1 MTPQQRASRIFQ
13 FAIALLFVSAI
24 ASYLSF
30 SYFRVGEQWVSHTQ
44 EVRAAVGDLEYAV
57 NAAARARMAYLIS
70 GADSDL
76 ADFNGAVA
84 RIPAKLLHLRELT
97 SDNPLQINNCTQLE
111 SLLAARQQTWNDDIR
126 QRQSGA
132 TINLSD
138 VLQQNV
144 RLAADFAVG
153 TEAIRTEE
161 HRLLEIRTRTAHLR
175 FLTAIAAVGG
185 SFILALL
192 LLYFHF
198 LMLTRELKGRTEAQ
212 EALRKSN
219 EDLAGE
225 VAERRAAEKKLAVSE
240 ASLRELSVHL
250 LRTQEEE
257 RKRIGRELH
266 DSLGQ
271 YLAMLKMNLDLLEG
285 SPDIAAS
292 RDQIAQCVRLAEE
305 SMREVRT
312 ISYLLYPP
320 MLEEVGLKSAIP
332 WYLEGFSTRSNV
344 QTSFEIDSNFGRLSR
359 DVELALFRVLQ
370 ESLTNVHRH
379 SGSPIANV
387 RLTLTNGN
395 VVLEVKDQ
403 GRGISGKHSDG
414 DWHTSL
420 GVGVRGMNERM
431 RQLGGKLE
439 ISSSSNGTLVT
450 AVVPTK
456 QPPMAAGGVH

>member
-1 MTPQQRASRIFQ
+1 M
-13 FAIALLFVSAI
+13 ALLCVSAI

-30 SYFRVGEQWVSHTQ
+30 SYFRVGEQWVTHTQ

-57 NAAARARMAYLIS
+57 NAAARSRMSYLMS
-70 GADSDL
+70 GAESDL
-76 ADFNGAVA
+76 TEFNAAVD
-84 RIPAKLLHLRELT
+84 RIPAKVLHLRELT
-97 SDNPLQINNCTQLE
+97 NDNPLQVNNCAQLE
-111 SLLAARQQTWNDDIR
+111 SLLATREQAWAEDIQRRQAGT
-126 QRQSGA
+126 

-138 VLQQNV
+138 MLQQNV
-144 RLAADFAVG
+144 RLAADFAVR
-153 TEAIRTEE
+153 TEAIRSEE
-161 HRLLEIRTRTAHLR
+161 HRLLEIRTRTAHRR

-198 LMLTRELKGRTEAQ
+198 LMLTRELKGRTKAQ
-212 EALRKSN
+212 QALRKSN
-219 EDLAGE
+219 EELAGE

-240 ASLRELSVHL
+240 ASLRELSLHL

-271 YLAMLKMNLDLLEG
+271 YLAMLKLNLDLLDG
-285 SPDIAAS
+285 SPDIAAN
-292 RDQIAQCVRLAEE
+292 RDQISQCVRLAEE

-344 QTSFEIDSNFGRLSR
+344 QTSFEIDSQFGRLSR

-379 SGSPIANV
+379 SGSPTANV
-387 RLTLTNGN
+387 RLSLKNGN
-395 VVLEVKDQ
+395 AVLEVADQ
-403 GRGISGKHSDG
+403 GQGIKEKSSTHTE
-414 DWHTSL
+414 WHTSL

-439 ISSSSNGTLVT
+439 IASSPKGTVVT

-456 QPPMAAGGVH
+456 QPAAGASNVH

>member
-1 MTPQQRASRIFQ
+1 M
-13 FAIALLFVSAI
+13 ALLCVSAI

-30 SYFRVGEQWVSHTQ
+30 SYFRVGEQWVTHTQ

-57 NAAARARMAYLIS
+57 NAAARSRMSYLMS
-70 GADSDL
+70 GAESDL
-76 ADFNGAVA
+76 TEFNAAVD
-84 RIPAKLLHLRELT
+84 RIPAKVLHLRELT
-97 SDNPLQINNCTQLE
+97 NDNPLQVNNCAQLE
-111 SLLAARQQTWNDDIR
+111 SLLATREQAWAEDIQRRQAGT
-126 QRQSGA
+126 

-138 VLQQNV
+138 MLQQNV
-144 RLAADFAVG
+144 RLAADFAVR
-153 TEAIRTEE
+153 TEAIRSEE
-161 HRLLEIRTRTAHLR
+161 HRLLEIRTRTAHRR

-212 EALRKSN
+212 QALRKSN
-219 EDLAGE
+219 EELAGE

-240 ASLRELSVHL
+240 ASLRELSLHL

-271 YLAMLKMNLDLLEG
+271 YLAMLKLNLDLLDG
-285 SPDIAAS
+285 SPDIAAN
-292 RDQIAQCVRLAEE
+292 RDQISQCVRLAEE

-344 QTSFEIDSNFGRLSR
+344 QTSFEIDSQFGRLSR

-379 SGSPIANV
+379 SGSPTANV
-387 RLTLTNGN
+387 RLSLKNGN
-395 VVLEVKDQ
+395 AVLEVADQ
-403 GRGISGKHSDG
+403 GQGIKEKSSTHTDG
-414 DWHTSL
+414 EWHTSL

-439 ISSSSNGTLVT
+439 IASSPKGTVVT

-456 QPPMAAGGVH
+456 QPAAGAANVH

>member
-1 MTPQQRASRIFQ
+1 M
-13 FAIALLFVSAI
+13 ALLCVSAI
-24 ASYLSF
+24 ASYVSF

-57 NAAARARMAYLIS
+57 NAAARARVGYLMS
-70 GADSDL
+70 GAESDL
-76 ADFNGAVA
+76 AEFNAAVA

-97 SDNPLQINNCTQLE
+97 NDNPLQINNCAQLE
-111 SLLAARQQTWNDDIR
+111 SLLATREQAWNDDIQRR
-126 QRQSGA
+126 QAGT

-138 VLQQNV
+138 MLQQNV
-144 RLAADFAVG
+144 RLTADFAAG
-153 TEAIRTEE
+153 TEAIRSEE
-161 HRLLEIRTRTAHLR
+161 HRLLEIRTRSAHRR
-175 FLTAIAAVGG
+175 FLTAIAAVGA

-212 EALRKSN
+212 EALRKTN
-219 EDLAGE
+219 EELAGE
-225 VAERRAAEKKLAVSE
+225 VAERRAAEGKLAVSE
-240 ASLRELSVHL
+240 ASLRELSLHL
-250 LRTQEEE
+250 LRSQEEE

-271 YLAMLKMNLDLLEG
+271 YLAMLKLNLDLLDG
-285 SPDIAAS
+285 SPDAATN
-292 RDQIAQCVRLAEE
+292 RDQISQCVHLAEE

-344 QTSFEIDSNFGRLSR
+344 QTSFEIDSQLGRLSR

-379 SGSPIANV
+379 SGSPTASV
-387 RLTLTNGN
+387 RLLLKNGN
-395 VVLEVKDQ
+395 AVLEVADQ
-403 GRGISGKHSDG
+403 GRGIAEKSRTHTDG
-414 DWHTSL
+414 EWHTSL

-431 RQLGGKLE
+431 RQLGGRLE
-439 ISSSSNGTLVT
+439 ITSSPKGTVVT

-456 QPPMAAGGVH
+456 QPAAGAANIH